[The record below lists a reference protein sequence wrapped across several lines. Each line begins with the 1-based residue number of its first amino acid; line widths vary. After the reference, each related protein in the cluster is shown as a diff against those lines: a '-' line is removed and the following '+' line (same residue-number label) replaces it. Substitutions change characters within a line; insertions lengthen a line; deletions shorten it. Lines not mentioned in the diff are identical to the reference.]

1 MDQSTGKE
9 MAMKCVETG
18 SVNPAAI
25 QEVEILHR
33 EITLYKTLKHER
45 IVNYYGS
52 VQDHKSLSIFMEYME
67 GVGASSVF
75 ICFSYRE
82 LSREQDVVL
91 ICFPLSIGLIISSSL
106 LCIVSEF

>member
-1 MDQSTGKE
+1 

-18 SVNPAAI
+18 TVNPAAI

-33 EITLYKTLKHER
+33 EIKLYKTLKHER

-67 GVGASSVF
+67 GVSSKK
-75 ICFSYRE
+75 
-82 LSREQDVVL
+82 Q
-91 ICFPLSIGLIISSSL
+91 
-106 LCIVSEF
+106 SEGVHF